1 MQIKHLIVVFFVV
14 LIVADHC
21 HAFLGAIGSLVGG
34 ALSKLFGRRRR
45 ALIAQLD
52 QYRNLQKRETEFRDL
67 LDNLPVY

>member
-21 HAFLGAIGSLVGG
+21 HAIFGAIGGL
-34 ALSKLFGRRRR
+34 LSKIFGRNRR

-52 QYRNLQKRETEFRDL
+52 QYRNLQKREAEFRDL
-67 LDNLPVY
+67 LDDLPVY